1 MKSFVKCFVSILC
14 LVTLFFVSCKPTVHT
29 NEPADSTENVD
40 TTTPVE
46 TKDPVSYTVTYVAKR
61 GTAPNSITV
70 NSDTVLTESQLPVIT
85 NDKYIF
91 SGWYDGNKRVEP
103 GKYKVKKDVSLVARW
118 DFDEPLTFEV
128 IYGDADHDLIITNPW
143 TTLKYSKNG
152 GELIPAGTHIPVE
165 LGDRLCFYAEGSE
178 NTQVSSS
185 KMKFGGAA
193 VCNIYGNFMSL
204 VTYNSSTG
212 EWNPDATSV
221 TEYAFAGLFDCS
233 YIYNHDTKDL
243 YLPAVTLANY
253 CYAGMF
259 DCCYGINRA
268 PALPATTL
276 AEYCYSSMFAG
287 SNVIQGPDLLATT
300 LVKGCY
306 DAMFMCCRRLSYI
319 KCLATDFPE
328 GSSATAGWIVDASQ
342 SGTFIKAKGIE
353 AWSRD
358 ENGIPANWTVQDAE

>member
-85 NDKYIF
+85 NDKYTF

-128 IYGDADHDLIITNPW
+128 IYAGDGIVICNPW
-143 TTLKYSKNG
+143 STLKYSKNG
-152 GELIPAGTHIPVE
+152 GELIAAESIIPVE
-165 LGDRLCFYAEGSE
+165 EGDIVCLYAERSE
-178 NTQVSSS
+178 NTS
-185 KMKFGGAA
+185 KSAMTIGGRA
-193 VCNIYGNFMSL
+193 VCYMYGNIMSL
-204 VTYNSSTG
+204 VTLNSNTG
-212 EWNPDATSV
+212 EWDPDATSV
-221 TEYAFAGLFDCS
+221 TEFALKNLFNCS
-233 YIYNHDTKDL
+233 YSYNHDTKDL
-243 YLPAVTLANY
+243 YLPAVTLANS

-259 DCCYGINRA
+259 FCCYGINRA

-276 AEYCYSSMFAG
+276 AEYCYSSMFAA

-306 DAMFMCCRRLSYI
+306 DAMFMSCRRLSYI

-358 ENGIPANWTVQDAE
+358 ENGIPSGWTVQDAE

>member
-1 MKSFVKCFVSILC
+1 MERVMKNILKCFISVFC
-14 LVTLFFVSCKPTVHT
+14 LITLLFTSCKFSVGKKKTSDSLTYTITYIVH
-29 NEPADSTENVD
+29 
-40 TTTPVE
+40 
-46 TKDPVSYTVTYVAKR
+46 R
-61 GTAPNSITV
+61 GTAPQAITV
-70 NSDTVLTESQLPVIT
+70 DADTVLSENQLPVVH
-85 NDKYIF
+85 NDNYNF
-91 SGWYDGNKRVEP
+91 SGWYDGNKRVEA
-103 GKYKVKKDVSLVARW
+103 GKYKVIKDVTLAARW

-185 KMKFGGAA
+185 KMRFGGAA

-243 YLPAVTLANY
+243 YLPAVTLANS

-259 DCCYGINRA
+259 FCCYGINRA

-276 AEYCYSSMFAG
+276 AEYCYSSMFVA
-287 SNVIQGPDLLATT
+287 SNVIQGPDLLAPT

-306 DAMFMCCRRLSYI
+306 DTMFMSCPYLNYV
-319 KCLATDFPE
+319 KCLATDI
-328 GSSATAGWIVDASQ
+328 TAGGTSCWLGGSGFSA
-342 SGTFIKAKGIE
+342 SGTFIKAPDME
-353 AWSRD
+353 NWSRD
-358 ENGIPANWTVQDAE
+358 ENGIPSGWTVRDAE